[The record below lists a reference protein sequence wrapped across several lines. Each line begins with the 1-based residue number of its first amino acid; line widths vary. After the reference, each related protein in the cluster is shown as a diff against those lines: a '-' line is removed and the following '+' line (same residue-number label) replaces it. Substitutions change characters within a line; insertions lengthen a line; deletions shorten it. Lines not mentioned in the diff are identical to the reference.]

1 MNYVEEDLN
10 NIIWKMEK
18 LEDDLNM
25 KIGSRS
31 DLLKETN
38 NLVTF
43 MKKTVCKYYPEK
55 GSMEMVE
62 DELSLQEIEMKM
74 KEIKISLRET
84 SSGSKKY
91 LELISK
97 LEDLEKKR
105 KILENS
111 EDAYNEGNSY
121 MQEEWVMG
129 ELWKF

>member
-1 MNYVEEDLN
+1 
-10 NIIWKMEK
+10 MEK

-25 KIGSRS
+25 KIGSKS
-31 DLLKETN
+31 DLLNKTN

-62 DELSLQEIEMKM
+62 DELSLQEIENKM
-74 KEIKISLRET
+74 KEIKNKLRET

-111 EDAYNEGNSY
+111 EDAYQEGDIY
-121 MQEEWVMG
+121 MQKEFVIG
-129 ELWKF
+129 DLWKF

>member
-1 MNYVEEDLN
+1 
-10 NIIWKMEK
+10 MEK

-25 KIGSRS
+25 KIGSRPN
-31 DLLKETN
+31 LINETN
-38 NLVTF
+38 NLVKS
-43 MKKTVCKYYPEK
+43 MKKAVCKYYPK
-55 GSMEMVE
+55 NGSMEMVE

-97 LEDLEKKR
+97 LEDLENKR

-111 EDAYNEGNSY
+111 EDAYQEGNIY
-121 MQEEWVMG
+121 MQEEFVMG